1 MRFTSPSRT
10 IPSICLAIYG
20 CGQLDRVADF
30 INNSGE
36 YVEDGVTFTPGMIA
50 GQYAF
55 EQVKLDRKGYDTRRL
70 QKYLSFLADA
80 GAYFSEEEALQRADD
95 LINNFTAD
103 FGHDEDGDAT
113 FRIKAQ
119 SYRLKKY
126 DCHALWSMINQ
137 ASLRIESVKPETFC
151 DEDSDE
157 DISSNSLDLV
167 LTSRL
172 YNKQNE
178 PFATLTQYYTVSKGM
193 LTVEDLIDYS
203 LFDYP
208 NFHDESG
215 KTYDLMENIAQ
226 RYYTECIKVVMD
238 YFRDS
243 HKELPDVI
251 RSEEITSMILQ
262 PMKLPIMPN

>member
-126 DCHALWSMINQ
+126 DFNAKYSRSIAPKRKNINITKK
-137 ASLRIESVKPETFC
+137 LRRNSGFICEYCYWTGNSCKP
-151 DEDSDE
+151 
-157 DISSNSLDLV
+157 
-167 LTSRL
+167 
-172 YNKQNE
+172 
-178 PFATLTQYYTVSKGM
+178 
-193 LTVEDLIDYS
+193 
-203 LFDYP
+203 
-208 NFHDESG
+208 
-215 KTYDLMENIAQ
+215 
-226 RYYTECIKVVMD
+226 
-238 YFRDS
+238 
-243 HKELPDVI
+243 
-251 RSEEITSMILQ
+251 
-262 PMKLPIMPN
+262 

>member
-119 SYRLKKY
+119 SYRLKKCSCGRQKSKE
-126 DCHALWSMINQ
+126 DCCFCMENPLRKKGKRLYCKRVFG
-137 ASLRIESVKPETFC
+137 LRIIWV
-151 DEDSDE
+151 
-157 DISSNSLDLV
+157 
-167 LTSRL
+167 
-172 YNKQNE
+172 
-178 PFATLTQYYTVSKGM
+178 
-193 LTVEDLIDYS
+193 
-203 LFDYP
+203 
-208 NFHDESG
+208 
-215 KTYDLMENIAQ
+215 
-226 RYYTECIKVVMD
+226 
-238 YFRDS
+238 
-243 HKELPDVI
+243 
-251 RSEEITSMILQ
+251 
-262 PMKLPIMPN
+262 

>member
-157 DISSNSLDLV
+157 DISSDSLDLV

-178 PFATLTQYYTVSKGM
+178 PFATLTQYYTVSNGM

-208 NFHDESG
+208 YFHDESG
-215 KTYDLMENIAQ
+215 
-226 RYYTECIKVVMD
+226 
-238 YFRDS
+238 
-243 HKELPDVI
+243 
-251 RSEEITSMILQ
+251 
-262 PMKLPIMPN
+262 

>member
-80 GAYFSEEEALQRADD
+80 GAFFSEEEALQRADD

-137 ASLRIESVKPETFC
+137 ASLTIESVKPETFC

-157 DISSNSLDLV
+157 DISSDSLDLV

-172 YNKQNE
+172 FNKQNE
-178 PFATLTQYYTVSKGM
+178 AFATLTQYYTVSEGM
-193 LTVEDLIDYS
+193 LTVEDLIIHFLTTLISMTRAVKPTISWKTLLSATTPNALRS
-203 LFDYP
+203 LWITSETRIKSFRM
-208 NFHDESG
+208 SS
-215 KTYDLMENIAQ
+215 AQ
-226 RYYTECIKVVMD
+226 R
-238 YFRDS
+238 
-243 HKELPDVI
+243 
-251 RSEEITSMILQ
+251 
-262 PMKLPIMPN
+262 KLPP

>member
-36 YVEDGVTFTPGMIA
+36 YVEDGVTFTPSMIA

-157 DISSNSLDLV
+157 DISSDSLDLV

-172 YNKQNE
+172 YN
-178 PFATLTQYYTVSKGM
+178 LS
-193 LTVEDLIDYS
+193 LI
-203 LFDYP
+203 
-208 NFHDESG
+208 H
-215 KTYDLMENIAQ
+215 I
-226 RYYTECIKVVMD
+226 
-238 YFRDS
+238 
-243 HKELPDVI
+243 
-251 RSEEITSMILQ
+251 
-262 PMKLPIMPN
+262 

>member
-1 MRFTSPSRT
+1 MT
-10 IPSICLAIYG
+10 
-20 CGQLDRVADF
+20 
-30 INNSGE
+30 
-36 YVEDGVTFTPGMIA
+36 GVQTCALPI
-50 GQYAF
+50 YAF

-80 GAYFSEEEALQRADD
+80 GAFFSEEEALQRADD

-137 ASLRIESVKPETFC
+137 ASLTIESVKPETFC

-157 DISSNSLDLV
+157 DISSDSLDLV

-172 YNKQNE
+172 FNKQNE
-178 PFATLTQYYTVSKGM
+178 AFATLTQYYTVSEGM
-193 LTVEDLIDYS
+193 LTVEDLLDYS
-203 LFDYP
+203 LLDYP

-215 KTYDLMENIAQ
+215 KTYNLMENIAQ

-238 YFRDS
+238 YFRDA

-262 PMKLPIMPN
+262 PMKLPIMAN

>member
-1 MRFTSPSRT
+1 MIRK
-10 IPSICLAIYG
+10 
-20 CGQLDRVADF
+20 VA
-30 INNSGE
+30 S
-36 YVEDGVTFTPGMIA
+36 
-50 GQYAF
+50 
-55 EQVKLDRKGYDTRRL
+55 
-70 QKYLSFLADA
+70 
-80 GAYFSEEEALQRADD
+80 
-95 LINNFTAD
+95 
-103 FGHDEDGDAT
+103 
-113 FRIKAQ
+113 
-119 SYRLKKY
+119 
-126 DCHALWSMINQ
+126 Q

-157 DISSNSLDLV
+157 DISSDSLDLV

>member
-1 MRFTSPSRT
+1 MT
-10 IPSICLAIYG
+10 
-20 CGQLDRVADF
+20 V
-30 INNSGE
+30 
-36 YVEDGVTFTPGMIA
+36 
-50 GQYAF
+50 
-55 EQVKLDRKGYDTRRL
+55 KGYDTRRL

-80 GAYFSEEEALQRADD
+80 GAFFPKKKLQRADD

-137 ASLRIESVKPETFC
+137 ASLTIESVKPETFC

-157 DISSNSLDLV
+157 DISSDSLDLV

-172 YNKQNE
+172 FNKQNE
-178 PFATLTQYYTVSKGM
+178 AFATLTQYYTVSEGM
-193 LTVEDLIDYS
+193 LTVEDLLDYS
-203 LFDYP
+203 LLDYP

-215 KTYDLMENIAQ
+215 KTYISWKTLLSATTPNALRSLWITSETRIKSFRMSSAQ
-226 RYYTECIKVVMD
+226 R
-238 YFRDS
+238 
-243 HKELPDVI
+243 
-251 RSEEITSMILQ
+251 
-262 PMKLPIMPN
+262 KLPP

>member
-103 FGHDEDGDAT
+103 FGHDAET
-113 FRIKAQ
+113 LL
-119 SYRLKKY
+119 SVSRLK
-126 DCHALWSMINQ
+126 AI
-137 ASLRIESVKPETFC
+137 V
-151 DEDSDE
+151 
-157 DISSNSLDLV
+157 
-167 LTSRL
+167 
-172 YNKQNE
+172 
-178 PFATLTQYYTVSKGM
+178 
-193 LTVEDLIDYS
+193 
-203 LFDYP
+203 
-208 NFHDESG
+208 
-215 KTYDLMENIAQ
+215 
-226 RYYTECIKVVMD
+226 
-238 YFRDS
+238 
-243 HKELPDVI
+243 
-251 RSEEITSMILQ
+251 
-262 PMKLPIMPN
+262 